1 MAEPMEDLFKPP
13 MAHQSLPATRILPV
27 ISWPGASGEP
37 CYHGSASDVP
47 EAAGRQR
54 GALPAGKRRV
64 PNPSFVTTPPCAEIQ
79 AAIDEADKAVPQ
91 AEAIERP

>member
-1 MAEPMEDLFKPP
+1 MNL
-13 MAHQSLPATRILPV
+13 V
-27 ISWPGASGEP
+27 ITVP
-37 CYHGSASDVP
+37 ASDVP

-79 AAIDEADKAVPQ
+79 AAIVEANKAVPQ